1 VLAYYTEPSSR
12 SLAAAA
18 AAAETLGMAS
28 IQALDWKAAAVA
40 LEQSL
45 TMHARLLEEQP
56 GRPGAGA
63 EAGKAQFLLCVAYRE
78 LGKPEKVC
86 RYSLM
91 RVPGSLGDSSL
102 RGVSFKIFLLL
113 QGGVGQRSG
122 RCTPRNQGQQEKRV
136 WSVAESRACQYE
148 LVPKSSLLGRP
159 PGGHYVALCTHD
171 AAVSGILCKGFLQ
184 RHSTLCKKNYCQ
196 SCLEALPYLY
206 MRCTILLPY
215 MLGAKWLLKSHGAP
229 EA

>member
-28 IQALDWKAAAVA
+28 IQALEWKAAAVA

-45 TMHARLLEEQP
+45 AIHARLLEEQP

-63 EAGKAQFLLCVAYRE
+63 EAAKAQFLLCVAYRE
-78 LGKPEKVC
+78 LGKPEKVRC
-86 RYSLM
+86 YSLM

-102 RGVSFKIFLLL
+102 RGVSFKICLLL
-113 QGGVGQRSG
+113 QGVGQRFG
-122 RCTPRNQGQQEKRV
+122 RCTPRNQDLQEKRV
-136 WSVAESRACQYE
+136 WSVAESRVCQYE
-148 LVPKSSLLGRP
+148 LVPRRSLLGRP

-184 RHSTLCKKNYCQ
+184 RHSTLCKKNCCQ
-196 SCLEALPYLY
+196 SCLETLPYLY